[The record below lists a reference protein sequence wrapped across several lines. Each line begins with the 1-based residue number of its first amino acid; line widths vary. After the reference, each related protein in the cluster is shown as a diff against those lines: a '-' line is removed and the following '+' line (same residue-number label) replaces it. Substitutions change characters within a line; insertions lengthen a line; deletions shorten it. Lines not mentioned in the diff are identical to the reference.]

1 MRPTIA
7 EINLDHI
14 LHNVNVLKSHIPDGT
29 KFLAVIKA
37 NAYGHGLVDTALHLE
52 DHVDYFG
59 VAITEEGIR
68 LREAGIRKPILIL
81 GATLPDEFPS
91 VVAYDLHPAVA
102 QKESLSALN
111 TEAARQG
118 KICGFHF
125 KIDTGMNRIGFI
137 DLKDFRDALDLLPS
151 LSSLKFVGMF
161 THFAVSEISDPSFTD
176 CQHERFE
183 LFIHEAH
190 KRGFNPII
198 HAANSGAIFYH
209 PSLHYDMVRGGISLY
224 GYSPRGSSDIVD
236 ELSPALT
243 WKTHVSFVKEI
254 HPGDSVS
261 YGRKYIADSVRRIAT
276 LPVGYGD
283 GYKRCLSGKAFV
295 LINGKRAPLIG
306 TICMDQ
312 MMCDIT
318 DAGDVSVGDEVVLL
332 GRQGN
337 GYISADELADLAST
351 ISYEILLSINS
362 RVPRVFIVS

>member
-7 EINLDHI
+7 EINLDNI
-14 LHNVNVLKSHIPDGT
+14 LHNISVLKKHIPDGT

-37 NAYGHGLVDTALHLE
+37 NAYGHGLVDTALYLE

-91 VVAYDLHPAVA
+91 VVSYDLHPAIA
-102 QKESLSALN
+102 AKESLAALN
-111 TEAARQG
+111 REAAKQG
-118 KICGFHF
+118 RICGYHF

-137 DLKDFRDALDLLPS
+137 DLTDFREALELLAGYPC
-151 LSSLKFVGMF
+151 LKFAGMF
-161 THFAVSEISDPSFTD
+161 THFAVSETPDPSFTE
-176 CQHERFE
+176 QQASRFE
-183 LFIHEAH
+183 LFIREAH
-190 KRGFNPII
+190 ERGFDPII

-209 PSLHYDMVRGGISLY
+209 PSVHYDMVRGGISIY
-224 GYSPRGSSDIVD
+224 GYSPRGSADVVG

-254 HPGDSVS
+254 HPGDTVS
-261 YGRKYIADSVRRIAT
+261 YGRRYTAESTRRIAT

-283 GYKRCLSGKAFV
+283 GYKRCLSGKGVV

-318 DAGDVSVGDEVVLL
+318 DIGEVSVGDEVVLL
-332 GRQGN
+332 GRQGAE
-337 GYISADELADLAST
+337 YISADEMADLAGT

-362 RVPRVFIVS
+362 RVPRVFSVS

>member
-7 EINLDHI
+7 EINLDNI
-14 LHNVNVLKSHIPDGT
+14 LHNVRVLRSRIPDGT

-37 NAYGHGLVDTALHLE
+37 NAYGHGLVDTALYLE

-91 VVAYDLHPAVA
+91 VVSYGLYPAVA
-102 QKESLSALN
+102 QKESLSGLN
-111 TEAARQG
+111 EEAARQG
-118 KICGFHF
+118 KVCGFHF

-137 DLKDFRDALDLLPS
+137 ELKDFQDTLDLLPGY
-151 LSSLKFVGMF
+151 SSLQFAGMF
-161 THFAVSEISDPSFTD
+161 THFAVSEIPDPSFTERQ
-176 CQHERFE
+176 CRRFE
-183 LFIHEAH
+183 LFIREARA
-190 KRGFNPII
+190 RGFDPVI

-209 PSLHYDMVRGGISLY
+209 PSVHYDMVRGGISIY
-224 GYSPRGSSDIVD
+224 GYSPRGSSEIVG

-261 YGRKYIADSVRRIAT
+261 YGRKYIADSVRRVAT

-283 GYKRCLSGKAFV
+283 GYKRCLSGKASV

-318 DAGDVSVGDEVVLL
+318 EVGDVSVGDEVVLL
-332 GRQGN
+332 GRQEN
-337 GYISADELADLAST
+337 GYISADELADLAGT

-362 RVPRVFIVS
+362 RVPRVFLVS

>member
-1 MRPTIA
+1 MRPTFA
-7 EINLDHI
+7 EVNLNNI
-14 LHNVNVLKSHIPDGT
+14 LHNIEVLRTHIPDGT

-37 NAYGHGLVDTALHLE
+37 NAYGHGLVDTALYLE

-68 LREAGIRKPILIL
+68 LRRAGIKKPILIL
-81 GATLPDEFPS
+81 GATLPDEFSS
-91 VVAYDLHPAVA
+91 VVAYDLRPAVA
-102 QKESLSALN
+102 AKDSLAALN
-111 TEAARQG
+111 EEAARQD
-118 KICGFHF
+118 KNCGFHF
-125 KIDTGMNRIGFI
+125 KIDTGMNRIGFV
-137 DLKDFRDALDLLPS
+137 DLQDFREALDMLPA
-151 LSSLKFVGMF
+151 LSSLRFDGMF
-161 THFAVSEISDPSFTD
+161 THFAVSEIPDPSFTA
-176 CQHERFE
+176 QQASRFEQFVREAHERGY
-183 LFIHEAH
+183 
-190 KRGFNPII
+190 RPIV

-209 PSLHYDMVRGGISLY
+209 PSVHYDMVRGGISIY
-224 GYSPRGSSDIVD
+224 GYSPRGSMEIVQ

-261 YGRKYIADSVRRIAT
+261 YGRRYIAEKDRRIAT

-283 GYKRCLSGKAFV
+283 GYKRCLSGKVSV

-318 DAGDVSVGDEVVLL
+318 ELGDVSVGDEVVLL
-332 GRQGN
+332 GRQGEE
-337 GYISADELADLAST
+337 YISADELADLAGT

-362 RVPRVFIVS
+362 RVPRVFIGS